1 MRTISI
7 KLWSYSP
14 EKCEGDF
21 CPNDCDRCGKAD
33 HFGDAWFGAQVI
45 KAYAN
50 KSRQEEFKEKGK
62 DDERD

>member
-1 MRTISI
+1 MRTTSVR
-7 KLWSYSP
+7 LWSYEE
-14 EKCEGDF
+14 EKCGNDF
-21 CPNDCDRCGKAD
+21 CPGDCNHCGKAD

-50 KSRQEEFKEKGK
+50 KLRQEVFKEKGK